1 MHQSVVNEKYW
12 RAGNAGSPSWRAYWL
27 ACGRQLAGGLPV
39 GSARRSGNATSTIWS
54 RTRNTRERGVY
65 NRAVR
70 ILEAPLTC
78 PEPGGA
84 ALVTSPQ
91 ADGAEAAS
99 KLLLSDCR
107 TPDSVFAG
115 LVAEA
120 AARRKLDHRAL
131 SVRTLLH
138 LPRVATPRGYVS
150 RAQIDRELFFT
161 GRQLRADASAARG
174 LISTGTAELGQLLFT
189 EIPPEQAE
197 AIFSRLH
204 YLRSGRQNSV
214 NFALV
219 HPGDLLPTTL
229 CSVSPLEWRRLG
241 SQIDKHFSIGP
252 DKIWDISRVYS
263 RNGAPPNAISYLLS
277 KVRMALRRSGRD
289 IELLST
295 AVDPNLGFLGSS
307 YRAANWRQWLTVQA
321 RPYLYHERRYIS
333 PRQLRQEF
341 GTANLAELQIRYPG
355 QRFEQSRVRLADS
368 MIFCCR
374 LSGPT
379 EPVQPPRLRR

>member
-1 MHQSVVNEKYW
+1 
-12 RAGNAGSPSWRAYWL
+12 L
-27 ACGRQLAGGLPV
+27 
-39 GSARRSGNATSTIWS
+39 GNATSTIWS
-54 RTRNTRERGVY
+54 RNRNERERGVY

-70 ILEAPLTC
+70 TLEAPLTC
-78 PEPGGA
+78 PEPGGTDLTA
-84 ALVTSPQ
+84 APQ
-91 ADGAEAAS
+91 ALKPEAPS

-115 LVAEA
+115 LVADA
-120 AARRKLDHRAL
+120 AGRRDLDHRAL

-138 LPRVATPRGYVS
+138 LPRVANPRGYVS
-150 RAQIDRELFFT
+150 RTQVDRELFFT
-161 GRQLRADASAARG
+161 GRQLRADTSAARG

-197 AIFSRLH
+197 ALFSKLH

-214 NFALV
+214 NFALI

-241 SQIDKHFSIGP
+241 SQIDKHFNIAP

-263 RNGAPPNAISYLLS
+263 QNGAPPNAISYLLS
-277 KVRMALRRSGRD
+277 RVRVALRRSGRD
-289 IELLST
+289 IELLVT

-307 YRAANWRQWLTVQA
+307 YRAANWQQWFTVQA
-321 RPYLYHERRYIS
+321 RPYLYHKRRYIS

-341 GTANLAELQIRYPG
+341 GTANLADLQTRFPD
-355 QRFEQSRVRLADS
+355 QRFEQSRVKLADS
-368 MIFCCR
+368 KIFCCR